1 MTTIPELTAI
11 LKQLTPQHQL
21 EFQAW
26 VLWRTKT
33 DAWEHYK
40 IAERPIGVA
49 WKGLSPADQ
58 ERVAARFTAY
68 AAERMKEWQRDP
80 TE

>member
-11 LKQLTPQHQL
+11 LKQMTPQDQL
-21 EFQAW
+21 ELQAW

-58 ERVAARFTAY
+58 ERVTARFTAY
-68 AAERMKEWQRDP
+68 ETARKEGWQRDP
-80 TE
+80 AR